1 MPLPS
6 SGPLSIANI
15 KNEGVAGG
23 CYPAESPYSLGLLA
37 TAFGIPTNPDSI
49 SEFYGRSC
57 PSAGT
62 NTVNLYART
71 GLTVFD
77 TAYIYTFD
85 FSSGAYIY
93 RGEVSNTN
101 CNFIT
106 SFTTSAANLFIGLTH
121 ASPDGEIDITFNAA
135 ANTTICPPNESN
147 YCFGT
152 YGAALNSGTTNIA
165 ITAYVNRFGN
175 IFEECSIN
183 PNPQ

>member
-15 KNEGVAGG
+15 RNEGVAGG
-23 CYPAESPYSLGLLA
+23 CYPAGSPYSLGSLA

-57 PSAGT
+57 PSVGT
-62 NTVNLYART
+62 ITVNLYART

-77 TAYIYTFD
+77 TAYIYT
-85 FSSGAYIY
+85 SGDGINYTY

-101 CNFIT
+101 CNLIT
-106 SFTTSAANLFIGLTH
+106 SFTTLATSLVIGLTH
-121 ASPDGEIDITFNAA
+121 ISSGNEIDITFSAA
-135 ANTTICPPNESN
+135 AATTICPPNESN
-147 YCFGT
+147 YCYGQ
-152 YGAALNSGTTNIA
+152 YGAALDFGTNNIA
-165 ITAYVNRFGN
+165 VTAYVNRFGN

-183 PNPQ
+183 PAN